1 MQRWV
6 GRGQSCII
14 CQSGLDGITTLSLQ
28 IYAKKKTKLKK
39 HNTIELIAK
48 YQKDK
53 SQYIT
58 GFFNYKTIY
67 KKTNTQ

>member
-1 MQRWV
+1 MERWV

-14 CQSGLDGITTLSLQ
+14 CQFGLDDITILSLQ
-28 IYAKKKTKLKK
+28 IYAKKKMKLKK
-39 HNTIELIAK
+39 LSIAK
-48 YQKDK
+48 SAARYQKDK